1 MLWRFVCERRVRTAA
16 AAPAW
21 SPEDATDVDLLARHC
36 IGRGL
41 SRAGTSLDGLT
52 RITIADLVTQVAVVR
67 ESVLGGCRQQT
78 WVV

>member
-1 MLWRFVCERRVRTAA
+1 
-16 AAPAW
+16 
-21 SPEDATDVDLLARHC
+21 LLARHC